1 MRPPRN
7 DHVLQAYLVGLG
19 QFGIFR
25 MKDYS
30 IARIGSEYVVLAGE
44 QRVLKLASRRKAAK
58 LVVDAAELLSEQ
70 SHPAPDQGRAADQS
84 PVNSAKFLDDFG
96 RFP

>member
-1 MRPPRN
+1 
-7 DHVLQAYLVGLG
+7 
-19 QFGIFR
+19 

-44 QRVLKLASRRKAAK
+44 QRVLKVASRRKAVK

-70 SHPAPDQGRAADQS
+70 SLPMPTQGNLANQS
-84 PVNSAKFLDDFG
+84 PVIDAKFLDDSG